1 MIKKH
6 FASVCMTIVA
16 MLTFCACCVAACN
29 ADSITSKLDKE
40 IMDMEEVIN
49 QKEAELDSLDNIMP
63 LSDTV
68 GETDT
73 YCDMLD
79 ARDAFNYSRTIEK
92 KREHYRDYIWLQSLV
107 VETAKEWMKEN
118 GTEDRHALQ
127 IQIQK
132 ALKDK
137 TQDN

>member
-1 MIKKH
+1 MKKH
-6 FASVCMTIVA
+6 FASICMAIVA
-16 MLTFCACCVAACN
+16 MLTFTACCVAACN

-40 IMDMEEVIN
+40 VMDMENVVA

-73 YCDMLD
+73 FCDMLD
-79 ARDAFNYSRTIEK
+79 ELEAFNYSRSIQK
-92 KREHYRDYIWLQSLV
+92 KREHYENYLWLQSLV
-107 VETAKEWMKEN
+107 VETAKDWMKEN

-127 IQIQK
+127 AEIK
-132 ALKDK
+132 KTLKDK
-137 TQDN
+137 TQDK

>member
-6 FASVCMTIVA
+6 FASVCMAVAA
-16 MLTFCACCVAACN
+16 MLTFTACCVTACN

-40 IMDMEEVIN
+40 VFDMENVIAE
-49 QKEAELDSLDNIMP
+49 KEAELDSLDSIMP

-73 YCDMLD
+73 YCDMIE
-79 ARDAFNYSRTIEK
+79 ARDAFNYSRSIEK
-92 KREHYRDYIWLQSLV
+92 KREHYKDYLWLQHCV
-107 VETAKEWMKEN
+107 VEAAEEWMKEN
-118 GTEDRHALQ
+118 
-127 IQIQK
+127 
-132 ALKDK
+132 K

>member
-1 MIKKH
+1 MKKH
-6 FASVCMTIVA
+6 FASICMAIVA
-16 MLTFCACCVAACN
+16 ILTFCACGIAACN
-29 ADSITSKLDKE
+29 ADSITAKLDKE
-40 IMDMEEVIN
+40 IIDMENVVA

-73 YCDMLD
+73 FCDMLD
-79 ARDAFNYSRTIEK
+79 ELEAFNYSRSIEK
-92 KREHYRDYIWLQSLV
+92 KREHYENYLWLQSLV
-107 VETAKEWMKEN
+107 VATAKEWMEEN

-127 IQIQK
+127 VQFSK

-137 TQDN
+137 PKDE

>member
-1 MIKKH
+1 MKKH
-6 FASVCMTIVA
+6 FASVCMAIVV
-16 MLTFCACCVAACN
+16 MLTFTACCVAACN

-40 IMDMEEVIN
+40 IIDMENVIA

-79 ARDAFNYSRTIEK
+79 ARDAFNYSRSIEK
-92 KREHYRDYIWLQSLV
+92 KREHYRDYLWLQHLV
-107 VETAKEWMKEN
+107 VETAKEWMEEN

-127 IQIQK
+127 IQFK
-132 ALKDK
+132 NALKDK
-137 TQDN
+137 PEDE

>member
-1 MIKKH
+1 MKNH
-6 FASVCMTIVA
+6 FASVCMAIVA
-16 MLTFCACCVAACN
+16 MLTFTACCVAACN
-29 ADSITSKLDKE
+29 ADSITAKLDKE
-40 IMDMEEVIN
+40 VIDMENVIA

-79 ARDAFNYSRTIEK
+79 ARDAFNYSRSIEK
-92 KREHYRDYIWLQSLV
+92 KREYYENYLWLQSLV
-107 VETAKEWMKEN
+107 VATAKEWMEEN

-127 IQIQK
+127 VQFSK

-137 TQDN
+137 PKDE

>member
-6 FASVCMTIVA
+6 FASVCMAVA
-16 MLTFCACCVAACN
+16 VILTFTACCVAACN
-29 ADSITSKLDKE
+29 ADSITAKLDKE
-40 IMDMEEVIN
+40 VFDMENVIA

-73 YCDMLD
+73 YCDMLE
-79 ARDAFNYSRTIEK
+79 ARDAFNYSRSIEK
-92 KREHYRDYIWLQSLV
+92 KREYYRDYLWLQSLV
-107 VETAKEWMKEN
+107 VATAKEWMKEN

-127 IQIQK
+127 AQFK
-132 ALKDK
+132 NALKDK
-137 TQDN
+137 PQDN

>member
-1 MIKKH
+1 MKNH
-6 FASVCMTIVA
+6 FASVCMAIVA
-16 MLTFCACCVAACN
+16 MLTFTACCVAACN
-29 ADSITSKLDKE
+29 ADSITAKLDKE
-40 IMDMEEVIN
+40 VMDMENVIA

-79 ARDAFNYSRTIEK
+79 ARDAFNYSRSIEK
-92 KREHYRDYIWLQSLV
+92 KREYYENYLWLQSLV
-107 VETAKEWMKEN
+107 VATAKEWMEEN

-127 IQIQK
+127 IEIKK

-137 TQDN
+137 PKDE

>member
-1 MIKKH
+1 MKKH
-6 FASVCMTIVA
+6 FASICVTVA
-16 MLTFCACCVAACN
+16 VILTFTACCVAACN

-40 IMDMEEVIN
+40 VVIMENVIAE
-49 QKEAELDSLDNIMP
+49 KEAELDSLDNIMP

-73 YCDMLD
+73 YCDMIE
-79 ARDAFNYSRTIEK
+79 ARDAFNYSRSIEK
-92 KREHYRDYIWLQSLV
+92 KREHYRDYLWLQSLV
-107 VETAKEWMKEN
+107 VETAKDWMKEN

-127 IQIQK
+127 VRFSK

>member
-1 MIKKH
+1 MKRH
-6 FASVCMTIVA
+6 FASICMMIVII
-16 MLTFCACCVAACN
+16 LTFTACCVAACN
-29 ADSITSKLDKE
+29 ADSITAKLDKE

-73 YCDMLD
+73 YCDMLE
-79 ARDAFNYSRTIEK
+79 ARDAFNYSRSIQK
-92 KREHYRDYIWLQSLV
+92 KREYYADYIWLQSLV
-107 VETAKEWMKEN
+107 VATAKEWMEEN

-127 IQIQK
+127 VQFGK

-137 TQDN
+137 PQDN

>member
-1 MIKKH
+1 MKKH
-6 FASVCMTIVA
+6 FASICVAIVA
-16 MLTFCACCVAACN
+16 ILTFCACGIAACN
-29 ADSITSKLDKE
+29 ADSITAKLDKE
-40 IMDMEEVIN
+40 VMDMEKVIN

-79 ARDAFNYSRTIEK
+79 ELEAFNYSRSIQK
-92 KREHYRDYIWLQSLV
+92 KREHYENYLWLQSLV
-107 VETAKEWMKEN
+107 VSTAKEWMEEN
-118 GTEDRHALQ
+118 GTEDRNILQ
-127 IQIQK
+127 VQFGK

-137 TQDN
+137 TQDK

>member
-1 MIKKH
+1 MKRH
-6 FASVCMTIVA
+6 FASICMAVVA
-16 MLTFCACCVAACN
+16 MLTFTACCVAACN

-40 IMDMEEVIN
+40 IIDMENVIA

-79 ARDAFNYSRTIEK
+79 AKEAFNYSCSIQK

-118 GTEDRHALQ
+118 GTEDRKTLQ
-127 IQIQK
+127 N
-132 ALKDK
+132 K

>member
-6 FASVCMTIVA
+6 FVSVCMAVA
-16 MLTFCACCVAACN
+16 VILTFTACCVAACN

-40 IMDMEEVIN
+40 VFDMENVIA
-49 QKEAELDSLDNIMP
+49 QKEAELDSLDQIMP

-73 YCDMLD
+73 FCDMLE
-79 ARDAFNYSRTIEK
+79 ARDAFNYSRSIEK
-92 KREHYRDYIWLQSLV
+92 KREHYRDYLWLQSLV
-107 VETAKEWMKEN
+107 VATAKEWMKEN

-127 IQIQK
+127 VQFGK

-137 TQDN
+137 PQDN

>member
-6 FASVCMTIVA
+6 FASVCMTIVVV
-16 MLTFCACCVAACN
+16 LTFCACGIAACN

-40 IMDMEEVIN
+40 IMDMENVIA

-73 YCDMLD
+73 YCDMME
-79 ARDAFNYSRTIEK
+79 ARDAFNYSRSIEK
-92 KREHYRDYIWLQSLV
+92 KREHYRDYLWLQSLV
-107 VETAKEWMKEN
+107 VATAHEWMKEN

-127 IQIQK
+127 VQFGK

-137 TQDN
+137 PQDN